1 MGIAREAGSLLM
13 ASCRSTW
20 GCIALLSLL
29 TGGPV
34 FAAADEP
41 RVVRDLYFGEV
52 LYQFYQ
58 QNYYSAAVDLL
69 TAQEQNRLQH
79 HDQDAQLL
87 LGGLYLSYGLHTEA
101 DTVFTVLLDG
111 NVAPAVHD
119 QAWFY
124 LGKIRYQKG
133 LYAEADE
140 ALGRVG
146 DALGTELQEEFHTLK
161 ANLLMAREQYP
172 EAVVAL
178 QAQAKGKG
186 EGNYARFNLGVA
198 LVRAGREAE
207 GLVLLEQVAGL
218 QSSEEDLKALRDKAY
233 LALGYLSL
241 KKDPIK
247 AKWYLRRVRLKGPFS
262 NKALLGLGW
271 AEVELQRYEQALVPW
286 SELASRDR
294 VDIAVFESLLATGN
308 ALERLRAFPQAMQT
322 YESAIA
328 DYEKELLTLDST
340 QAAVKSGRLWTDL
353 LAQVERNQMG
363 WFWEAELLPPTQ
375 EAHYLQTLMA
385 GHEFHEAIKNLR
397 DLQFLADKL
406 DRWAQEMPAFNY
418 MLELRAETY
427 QTQLERLT
435 PESTLARVAD
445 VRASR
450 DIYFQELK
458 RIEAEQDTMALAT
471 EKESEL
477 LTRLEQ
483 VDETLQRISGERDVE
498 EFLNK
503 YRLLK
508 GLLEYDIH
516 TTYAIRHR
524 QVEKSLKS
532 LDEALEAALVQQD
545 SLQRARAQAPRGFA
559 GYEARIDDQGARIA
573 KLQAGVRQ
581 AFDEQQTQLQNMVDA
596 ELSRLRQQL
605 VDYLDRARFSLAHLQ
620 DLAASQGGGE

>member
-1 MGIAREAGSLLM
+1 V
-13 ASCRSTW
+13 
-20 GCIALLSLL
+20 ALLSLL
-29 TGGPV
+29 ACGP
-34 FAAADEP
+34 ALAGADEP
-41 RVVRDLYFGEV
+41 RVVRDLYYGEA

-69 TAQEQNRLQH
+69 TAEEQNRLQH

-87 LGGLYLSYGLHTEA
+87 LGGIYLSYGLHTEA
-101 DTVFTVLLDG
+101 DTVFTVLLNG

-140 ALGRVG
+140 ALSRVG
-146 DALGTELQEEFHTLK
+146 DALGKELQEEFHTLK
-161 ANLLMAREQYP
+161 ANLLMARERYP
-172 EAVVAL
+172 EAADAL

-186 EGNYARFNLGVA
+186 ESYYARFNLGVA
-198 LVRAGREAE
+198 LVRAGRETE
-207 GLVLLEQVAGL
+207 GLVLLRQVATQL
-218 QSSEEDLKALRDKAY
+218 STEEDLKALRDKAN

-241 KKDPIK
+241 KKDPIV
-247 AKWYLRRVRLKGPFS
+247 AKSYFARVRLKGPFS

-271 AEVELQRYEQALVPW
+271 AEVELQRYEQAMVPW
-286 SELASRDR
+286 SELAGRDR
-294 VDIAVFESLLATGN
+294 VDIAVFESLLAMGN
-308 ALERLRAFPQAMQT
+308 ALERLRSFPQAMQT
-322 YESAIA
+322 YETAIA
-328 DYEKELLTLDST
+328 EYDRELLNLDGT
-340 QAAVKSGRLWTDL
+340 WAAVKSGRLWEDL

-363 WFWEAELLPPTQ
+363 WFWEAELLPATP
-375 EAHYLQTLMA
+375 EARYLQTLMA

-397 DLQFLADKL
+397 DLQFLAGKL

-427 QTQLERLT
+427 QDQLDRLT
-435 PESTLARVAD
+435 PEDTLARAAD

-458 RIEAEQDTMALAT
+458 QIEAGQDAMALAT

-477 LTRLEQ
+477 LARLER
-483 VDETLQRISGERDVE
+483 VDETTHRVAGERDVE
-498 EFLNK
+498 EFRAK
-503 YRLLK
+503 YRFFK
-508 GLLEYDIH
+508 GLIEYDIH

-532 LDEALEAALVQQD
+532 LDEELEAALTQQE
-545 SLQRARAQAPRGFA
+545 SLQRARAQAPQGFA
-559 GYEARIDDQGARIA
+559 GYDARIDDQGARIA
-573 KLQAGVRQ
+573 KLQAGVRA
-581 AFDEQQTQLQNMVDA
+581 AFEEQQAQLQIMVDA
-596 ELSRLRQQL
+596 ELGRLRQQL

-620 DLAASQGGGE
+620 DLAAGQQRGAE